1 MARSA
6 CVGGGLFA
14 WFFTVGVL
22 ALLAPGCGDD
32 LRGLDDDG
40 GAADGS
46 DDGGEDDG
54 ADGGDGG
61 VVACPPEEMP
71 GALADADWDPRFTIA
86 GVTGQD
92 GLTPK
97 VFDLALDGEGGVLA
111 TGYFQYLGAARVE
124 PLLRA
129 DVDGAWQP
137 ARERWELPVPPA
149 GFGAVAVG
157 PRGELALASYDPL
170 GERSS
175 QIWLDTGGGLEV
187 IGRASGLIRALKFHG
202 GALWAGG
209 NFQLAGTDI
218 AGLAVWNG
226 AAWSA
231 APGGAVNGPVYELA
245 EIGDSLFAAG
255 GFTSVGG
262 VAAQRVAEWNGAA
275 WIAYDLPYWG
285 VGVYALATGPDG
297 TIYAGGAFSDSLE
310 PGGSGGAARWT
321 GSEWE
326 ILGGGVANPFFGGV
340 VTDVAEHLG
349 EIYVTGCFSHVDG
362 PPDQP
367 GAIASRELARWTGTA
382 WEAFGQGAGAGS
394 PWFEFAACGD
404 EGPDAIWDV
413 PHQRLLS
420 DGKTLYVSGSLSG
433 AGGVASQSLIGFSG
447 EEWVA
452 QGTADL
458 GVAGTVIDL
467 AVSGPGCSLYA
478 FGGISHTGGEPA
490 PGGLARFDGSAWS
503 AIGAPLPAFHYCVG
517 QAVSEAGE
525 VYIGCY
531 DQTSDVLASH
541 VYRLGDGE
549 WQAIGE
555 PHGLEA
561 ISDLAMD
568 RTGRLWVV
576 GGLDSGY
583 LARLDGD
590 RFTVLEDGFDS
601 FVSRIAIAPDG
612 DDEPAL
618 VVGGAFSRI
627 GSIEVS
633 RVAHWDGAQWS
644 ALGDGVT
651 SGVMALEYGARAI
664 YVATGDEG
672 NPGRRILAAWD
683 GAQWTELATPERGLP
698 APMGKTVHTFTALR
712 EIGDQLLAVG
722 YVWPETGGRNAFLYD
737 GERFT
742 SIGGG
747 IAAISVDAVA
757 VGRDGLWFGGTI
769 AEVGGD
775 DPIPSVGV
783 AHLRWPDR

>member
-1 MARSA
+1 MARGA
-6 CVGGGLFA
+6 CVHGGVVFVFVGLVA
-14 WFFTVGVL
+14 V
-22 ALLAPGCGDD
+22 GCGDD

-40 GAADGS
+40 GAADGG
-46 DDGGEDDG
+46 DDGDDGEDDG
-54 ADGGDGG
+54 GDG
-61 VVACPPEEMP
+61 VLACPPAEMP
-71 GALADADWDPRFTIA
+71 GALADAEWDPRFTIA
-86 GVTGQD
+86 GVSGQD

-97 VFDLALDGEGGVLA
+97 IFDLALDGDGDVLA
-111 TGYFQYLGAARVE
+111 TGYFQWLGSRRVE
-124 PLLRA
+124 PLLRGEE
-129 DVDGAWQP
+129 DGTWQP

-157 PRGELALASYDPL
+157 PDGELALATYDPL
-170 GERSS
+170 GERAS
-175 QIWLDTGGGLEV
+175 QIWLDTGAGLEAIARAGGLV
-187 IGRASGLIRALKFHG
+187 RDLQFHD

-209 NFQLAGTDI
+209 NFQIEGTDI

-226 AAWSA
+226 AAWSG
-231 APGGAVNGPVYELA
+231 APGGAANGPVYELA
-245 EIGDSLFAAG
+245 EIGDDLFAAG
-255 GFTSVGG
+255 GFTSLGG
-262 VAAQRVAEWNGAA
+262 IAAQRVAAWNGAT
-275 WIAYDLPYWG
+275 WTAYDLPNWG
-285 VGVYALATGPDG
+285 VGVYALAAGPDG

-321 GSEWE
+321 GSEWQ

-349 EIYVTGCFSHVDG
+349 EMYITGCFSHVNG
-362 PPDQP
+362 APDES
-367 GAIASRELARWTGTA
+367 GAIASRSLARWTGSE
-382 WEAFGQGAGAGS
+382 WEAFGQGDGAAN

-413 PHQRLLS
+413 PYQRLLS
-420 DGKTLYVSGSLSG
+420 DGKTLFVSGSLAG
-433 AGGVASQSLIGFSG
+433 AGDVASQSLIGFSG
-447 EEWVA
+447 EEWIA

-458 GVAGTVIDL
+458 GVAGAVTDL

-478 FGGISHTGGEPA
+478 FGGISHAGGEPA
-490 PGGLARFDGSAWS
+490 PGGLARFDGERWT
-503 AIGAPLPAFHYCVG
+503 AIGAPLPDFHYCVG
-517 QAVSEAGE
+517 EAVSEDGE

-531 DQTSDVLASH
+531 DQTSETLASH
-541 VYRLGDGE
+541 IYRLGDGE

-555 PHGLEA
+555 PHGLDA
-561 ISDLAMD
+561 ISDLAVN
-568 RTGRLWVV
+568 RAGRLWVV

-583 LARLDGD
+583 VARLDGD
-590 RFTVLEDGFDS
+590 RFTVVEDSFDA

-612 DDEPAL
+612 DPEQPVM
-618 VVGGAFSRI
+618 VVGGAFSRV
-627 GSIEVS
+627 GTTEVA
-633 RVAHWDGAQWS
+633 RVARWDGALWS
-644 ALGDGVT
+644 ALGDGVS

-672 NPGRRILAAWD
+672 NPDRRILAAWD
-683 GAQWTELATPERGLP
+683 GEQWTELATPERGLP
-698 APMGKTVHTFTALR
+698 APMGETVHTFTALR

-747 IAAISVDAVA
+747 IAAISVNAVA

-783 AHLRWPDR
+783 AHLRWPAR